1 MPSCASRHPPSAAV
15 RRAFK
20 NRAEHTRT
28 SSSFVAGCDLISS
41 LFYIFADDELCGN
54 RRNILDVKVRETA
67 VSIKFHARDLMN
79 IKIDTL
85 AREQVPNNLMR
96 RTNSQYKRRMQLR
109 AAPIFQEH
117 LFLFLRPTHSS
128 TSHRNQCQAAPFSL
142 SHHRLS
148 GRQKN

>member
-128 TSHRNQCQAAPFSL
+128 TSRRNQCQAAPFSL